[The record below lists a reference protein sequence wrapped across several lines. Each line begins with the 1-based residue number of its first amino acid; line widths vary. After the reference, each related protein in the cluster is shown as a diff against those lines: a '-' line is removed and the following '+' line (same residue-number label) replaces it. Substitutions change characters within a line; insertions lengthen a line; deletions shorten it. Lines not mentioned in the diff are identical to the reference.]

1 MYRGAWQTIVHR
13 VAESDQLSDTLPSA
27 LLAESRLVRSQEV
40 EGKVERYHP
49 WLSLISPSVFSALAI
64 LELKSNRKNKKNKK
78 K

>member
-40 EGKVERYHP
+40 EGKVERYP

-64 LELKSNRKNKKNKK
+64 LELKSNRKNKK
-78 K
+78 